1 MISLSPSNDSAVL
14 WFECQPGHFHL
25 VDETPN
31 CRSAAADT
39 KVFQQWTKSEDLQKE
54 KNRSLPAS
62 FGGRRGGGDLWIYGR
77 SPQKKSGQGN
87 WNDPF
92 DTHNELLHA
101 VVSGWSLTLER
112 NKNET
117 NCWFNCFVKHDWRS
131 QKNIKWLVDG
141 CRDILQQ
148 TEMSRRILARATCLL
163 AFIAVFIT
171 FF

>member
-62 FGGRRGGGDLWIYGR
+62 FGGRGGAVIYGFMEGA
-77 SPQKKSGQGN
+77 PK
-87 WNDPF
+87 
-92 DTHNELLHA
+92 
-101 VVSGWSLTLER
+101 
-112 NKNET
+112 
-117 NCWFNCFVKHDWRS
+117 
-131 QKNIKWLVDG
+131 
-141 CRDILQQ
+141 
-148 TEMSRRILARATCLL
+148 RRAARATGTTHLTHTMNYYMQWSLAGLL
-163 AFIAVFIT
+163 PLKEIKTKQTADSIVSSNTTDAPRKISSDSWTGVETVYSRRKWADGSWLEPHVCSLLLPFL
-171 FF
+171 